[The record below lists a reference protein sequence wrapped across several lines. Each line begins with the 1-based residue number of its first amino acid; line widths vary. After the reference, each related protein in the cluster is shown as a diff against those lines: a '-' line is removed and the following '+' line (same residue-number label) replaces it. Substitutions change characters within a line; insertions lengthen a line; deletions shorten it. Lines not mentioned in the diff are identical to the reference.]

1 MEYMNSDLRT
11 TQALAN
17 MTHSVTYKELP
28 ANVIAKAKELILD
41 SIACIIGGTRLVQGK
56 KIIELFASMKGVPE
70 VQIFG
75 THEKI
80 PLLNAVYV
88 NSYLATVL
96 DFDDTYDGHPGS
108 TIVPVA
114 LSIAELKNV
123 SGKEFIE
130 SVIGGYEI
138 GIRISNGIK
147 PTPERTHKVR
157 GINTWQIFCATAV
170 AARLLNLNHD
180 QTAHAYGHASI
191 HASVPSLRKWGFID
205 GKIQWLKNNFGW
217 TSYGGVLSSQLAKM
231 GFIADTTILDGEDG
245 FWIMA
250 SSDRCNY
257 DAMREPLDTY
267 YTSMVHT
274 KPYPACRH
282 IHPTLD
288 AVSSILAK
296 DAVNP
301 DNIDKIDV
309 YTFFEVV
316 ENYSFL
322 PSIPFDVSFSA
333 PYLIALLINNLS
345 PGPEW
350 FNDKYLEDHKIM
362 DTARKV
368 RINEWEEASKA
379 YPLVK
384 RELMSRVEICEKS
397 GIVHD
402 TTIKIPK
409 GDPRNPMS
417 EEELSNKFH
426 TIVAP
431 VLGTDRSE
439 KLYDRVM
446 DIEHLESMRIITNDL
461 GPDHNY

>member
-123 SGKEFIE
+123 SGKAFIE
-130 SVIGGYEI
+130 SVVGGYEI

-170 AARLLNLNHD
+170 ADGAVKVPIVAALNVPPRNARRLIMSDLPQRQSRESFPPD
-180 QTAHAYGHASI
+180 
-191 HASVPSLRKWGFID
+191 
-205 GKIQWLKNNFGW
+205 
-217 TSYGGVLSSQLAKM
+217 
-231 GFIADTTILDGEDG
+231 LD
-245 FWIMA
+245 
-250 SSDRCNY
+250 
-257 DAMREPLDTY
+257 P
-267 YTSMVHT
+267 
-274 KPYPACRH
+274 
-282 IHPTLD
+282 
-288 AVSSILAK
+288 VSSSRA
-296 DAVNP
+296 
-301 DNIDKIDV
+301 
-309 YTFFEVV
+309 
-316 ENYSFL
+316 
-322 PSIPFDVSFSA
+322 
-333 PYLIALLINNLS
+333 LI
-345 PGPEW
+345 
-350 FNDKYLEDHKIM
+350 
-362 DTARKV
+362 
-368 RINEWEEASKA
+368 
-379 YPLVK
+379 
-384 RELMSRVEICEKS
+384 
-397 GIVHD
+397 
-402 TTIKIPK
+402 
-409 GDPRNPMS
+409 
-417 EEELSNKFH
+417 
-426 TIVAP
+426 
-431 VLGTDRSE
+431 
-439 KLYDRVM
+439 
-446 DIEHLESMRIITNDL
+446 
-461 GPDHNY
+461 